1 MRPLPLLLV
10 LLATTSCAVLGK
22 VGRGV
27 TSLYPGQ
34 GQVTQE
40 ELRSNLIEFSSSFT
54 VQVTE
59 AADRISVQTTQPRV
73 RRLSLL
79 WKIRM
84 PPLAQLA
91 ASDANPRTGYVEM
104 LTVAVAQRQYF
115 EAPDA
120 GANLF
125 GPQQSIAVEAAH
137 AIEKGALALGASF
150 LPPDKLDELHDDIG
164 ELARQHPIRGE
175 FLRESI
181 ATGLSKAET
190 SGVFDDIISIP
201 MAPFKAIAGVESG
214 AQAIHQFNATAA
226 QFTEI
231 VDQLPQR
238 LRWQMELLSYDLQE
252 QGGVLEQSL
261 KSFDMMAQS
270 ADRLSLVAEQAP
282 EDMRQTIVSIS
293 HELEQRSATLKALLE
308 DYRAAIESTGTTVDK
323 LAPLVDGIARTSE
336 QLNQAGAAWNDVM
349 TQVNAPSPPP
359 PPGSPPPRPFDIL
372 DYEKT
377 AVAFRGTAEELR
389 AVLAE
394 AKAIEDGPVA
404 VLADRL
410 LRNGLILIGAFFAA
424 LLVYR
429 LIASRIVPSR

>member
-1 MRPLPLLLV
+1 MRT
-10 LLATTSCAVLGK
+10 LALILALFSTASCATLSQVGK
-22 VGRGV
+22 QV

-34 GQVTQE
+34 KEVTQE
-40 ELRSNLIEFSSSFT
+40 ELRSNLIGFSSTFT
-54 VQVTE
+54 VLVTE
-59 AADRISVQTTQPRV
+59 AADRISLETNQPRL

-125 GPQQSIAVEAAH
+125 GAQQPIALAA
-137 AIEKGALALGASF
+137 AQQIEKDALALGSSF
-150 LPPDKLDELHDDIG
+150 LPPDKLEELHGEIG

-181 ATGLSKAET
+181 ATGLAKAET

-214 AQAIHQFNATAA
+214 AQAIHQFNATAS

-261 KSFDMMAQS
+261 RSFEMVAQS
-270 ADRLSLVAEQAP
+270 ADRLSVVAEGAP
-282 EDMRQTIVSIS
+282 EDMRRTIVEIS

-336 QLNQAGAAWNDVM
+336 QLNQAGVAWNDVM
-349 TQVNAPSPPP
+349 TQVNAPSPPA
-359 PPGSPPPRPFDIL
+359 PPGSPPPRPIDIL
-372 DYEKT
+372 DYEST
-377 AVAFRGTAEELR
+377 ALAIRGTAEELR
-389 AVLAE
+389 GVLAE
-394 AKAIEDGPVA
+394 AKSIEEGPGA
-404 VLADRL
+404 KFADRL
-410 LRNGLILIGAFFAA
+410 LRNGLILIAVFFAA
-424 LLVYR
+424 LLGYR
-429 LIASRIVPSR
+429 FLASRIAPSR